1 MRLRPAV
8 KDVFAYLFLALMS
21 TLLGKHSTEEKP
33 SGSKPRS
40 FHTKLKGPKTGEVQR
55 YQFARFWRRGK
66 YCPECIRWTIDA
78 NKPAAHTL
86 NCSRELVSASG
97 VENGRNLFAP
107 VCCSAARER
116 SRTFGRRKLASDYVP
131 SIPHAR
137 AAAPPSGRS
146 LF

>member
-1 MRLRPAV
+1 MRLRLAV
-8 KDVFAYLFLALMS
+8 KEVFEYLFFALMR
-21 TLLGKHSTEEKP
+21 TLLGKHSAEEKP
-33 SGSKPRS
+33 SRSKPRS
-40 FHTKLKGPKTGEVQR
+40 FHTKLKVPKNGEVQR
-55 YQFARFWRRGK
+55 YQFAGFWRCGK
-66 YCPECIRWTIDA
+66 YCPECICWTIDA
-78 NKPAAHTL
+78 YKPEAHTR

-107 VCCSAARER
+107 VCRSAARER